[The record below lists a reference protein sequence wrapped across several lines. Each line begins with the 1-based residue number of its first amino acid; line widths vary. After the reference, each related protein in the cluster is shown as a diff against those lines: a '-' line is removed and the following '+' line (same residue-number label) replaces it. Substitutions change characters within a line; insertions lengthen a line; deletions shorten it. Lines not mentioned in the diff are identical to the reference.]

1 VEEEGRIPSEE
12 TRKQEERQ
20 PWADE
25 QLTKLLLVEEQLEEV
40 DLFRWQQLQ
49 AAQKSLD
56 RNPEMEM
63 VEVVAAAAAVA
74 LVVGVVGVAEV
85 RVLALGFPLAAEP

>member
-1 VEEEGRIPSEE
+1 VAEEGRIPSEE

-63 VEVVAAAAAVA
+63 VEVVAAAAVA

-85 RVLALGFPLAAEP
+85 RVLALGFLLAAEP

>member
-1 VEEEGRIPSEE
+1 MEEEGRIPSEE

-63 VEVVAAAAAVA
+63 VEVVAAAAVA

-85 RVLALGFPLAAEP
+85 RVLALGFLLAAEP

>member
-63 VEVVAAAAAVA
+63 VEVVAAAAVA

-85 RVLALGFPLAAEP
+85 RVLALGFLLAAEP

>member
-1 VEEEGRIPSEE
+1 MEEEGRIPSEE
-12 TRKQEERQ
+12 TRKQAERQ

-49 AAQKSLD
+49 AARKSLD

-63 VEVVAAAAAVA
+63 VEVVAAAAVA
-74 LVVGVVGVAEV
+74 LVVEVVGVAEV
-85 RVLALGFPLAAEP
+85 RVVALEFLLEAEP

>member
-1 VEEEGRIPSEE
+1 
-12 TRKQEERQ
+12 
-20 PWADE
+20 
-25 QLTKLLLVEEQLEEV
+25 LTKLLLVEELLEEV
-40 DLFRWQQLQ
+40 DLFRWQQLR
-49 AAQKSLD
+49 AARKRLD

-85 RVLALGFPLAAEP
+85 RVVALEFLLAAEP